1 MPFTA
6 AAVQFAPRMGDVV
19 ENVRRMGEIIRQCA
33 EEGAELVVFPECA
46 VSGYAIEAG
55 VNEVALEPGELLARL
70 STAVGTLSRPVDVV
84 VGFYEKNYG
93 QPFNSAGYFEL
104 GDSPRVTHVYRKF
117 FLPTYGVF
125 DEERYAQTGQ
135 DLGVFNTRFGRL
147 GILICEDVWHS
158 VMSPLVAVSG
168 AEMVIVPIASPARGF
183 SEEKPGNV
191 LRYERMLKALADEH
205 GMFALASCLAGFEGG
220 KGLAG
225 TSSIWS
231 PLGENLGQSPALG
244 EAIVVAEIDFD
255 LCRIARSKSP
265 LLNDLQSRWARVQ
278 DLVRETEVDG

>member
-19 ENVRRMGEIIRQCA
+19 ENIRRMGEIVRQCA
-33 EEGAELVVFPECA
+33 DEGADLVVFPECA
-46 VSGYAIEAG
+46 TSGYALEGG
-55 VNEVALEPGELLARL
+55 VNEVSLEPGDLLSRL
-70 STAVGTLSRPVDVV
+70 VDAVGDLPKPVDVV
-84 VGFYEKNYG
+84 IGFYEKNYG
-93 QPFNSAGYFEL
+93 QPFNAAGYFEL
-104 GDSPRVTHVYRKF
+104 GDAPRVLHVYRKF

-125 DEERYAQTGQ
+125 DEERYTQTGQ
-135 DLGVFNTRFGRL
+135 DLGVFDTRFGRV
-147 GILICEDVWHS
+147 GTLICEDVWHS
-158 VMSPLVAVSG
+158 VMSMLVAVNG

-183 SEEKPGNV
+183 SEDKPGNV

-205 GMFALASCLAGFEGG
+205 GMFAVASCLSGFEGG

-231 PLGENLGQSPALG
+231 PLGDNLGQAPALG
-244 EAIVVAEIDFD
+244 ESIVMAEIDFD
-255 LCRIARSKSP
+255 LCRIARSQSP

-278 DLVRETEVDG
+278 ELVAETDAEV